1 MSNELERIEDW
12 AAGLM
17 TRLSAAQRR
26 SINVKVGQ
34 ALRRSQVKRIT
45 QQKQPDGSAYP
56 ARKQKK
62 NLRGKRGRVKRRAM
76 FLKLKGSRH
85 LRTMANTDA
94 AQVGFLGKV
103 ARIARVHQRG
113 QNDRPAPDL
122 PDVRYP
128 RRELLGFTVDDI
140 ELVRDTLLKHLA
152 GNSF

>member
-17 TRLSAAQRR
+17 ARLSAAQRR
-26 SINVKVGQ
+26 SVNLKVGQ

-85 LRTMANTDA
+85 LRAMANTDA

-113 QNDRPAPDL
+113 QKDRPAPDL

-128 RRELLGFTVDDI
+128 RRELLGLTADDI
-140 ELVRDTLLKHLA
+140 ELVKDTLLKHLA
-152 GNSF
+152 GDSF

>member
-17 TRLSAAQRR
+17 ARLSASQRR
-26 SINVKVGQ
+26 SVNVKVGQ

-85 LRTMANTDA
+85 LRAIANTDA

-113 QNDRPAPDL
+113 QNDRPGPDM

-128 RRELLGFTVDDI
+128 RRELLGFTADDI
-140 ELVRDTLLKHLA
+140 ELVKDTLLKHLA